1 MRKIAYLILLL
12 SLLWLAKL
20 SYDVA
25 QYSQIVPQLQQ
36 QLAKTEQRYTLLN
49 DQFVAVQRQLK
60 DGTIADASESKTS
73 PPTIVTGIAPVILI
87 KQQLQLVQFSLD
99 QQQFIYALD
108 HLNQVQQ
115 QLAQYTVSP
124 ALEHSL
130 MKAIE
135 QDKHAIQHYVLVQTQ
150 QQQQLDTLLQQLDQ
164 KLIQEIK
171 TPNLKTQKAESNA
184 WWHWFRL
191 EKIQP
196 MQPDLINRHL
206 ILKEAQLRLLLASQA
221 LHQGQVS
228 EYRKSIQEVMQLLTQ
243 LPDQNSQAIKQRLEK
258 ILNLPVVPTPK
269 LTTLGLL
276 G

>member
-1 MRKIAYLILLL
+1 M
-12 SLLWLAKL
+12 
-20 SYDVA
+20 V
-25 QYSQIVPQLQQ
+25 
-36 QLAKTEQRYTLLN
+36 
-49 DQFVAVQRQLK
+49 
-60 DGTIADASESKTS
+60 
-73 PPTIVTGIAPVILI
+73 
-87 KQQLQLVQFSLD
+87 
-99 QQQFIYALD
+99 
-108 HLNQVQQ
+108 
-115 QLAQYTVSP
+115 
-124 ALEHSL
+124 
-130 MKAIE
+130 M
-135 QDKHAIQHYVLVQTQ
+135 QTQ

-171 TPNLKTQKAESNA
+171 TPNLKTQKAESNS